1 MEFINELIN
10 IIKTRPILAII
21 VCVVLLIAVI
31 LLFVFRETKYAIEIV
46 SNAIIET
53 EKACNS
59 KKGQEKL
66 DYAVTIV
73 KSKLPK
79 IISVFI
85 SKRIIVTLIE
95 FMLNFLG
102 KAFSIE
108 KKIDIIGN
116 EQTNKEQ

>member
-10 IIKTRPILAII
+10 IIKAKPTLAIVI
-21 VCVVLLIAVI
+21 GVVLLIAVI
-31 LLFVFRETKYAIEIV
+31 LLFVFRETKYVIEIV
-46 SNAIIET
+46 STAIIET

-66 DYAVTIV
+66 DYAVAIV

-79 IISVFI
+79 IVSIFV
-85 SKRIIVTLIE
+85 SKYIIVTLIE

-102 KAFSIE
+102 KAFSLE

-116 EQTNKEQ
+116 EPTNKE

>member
-10 IIKTRPILAII
+10 IIKTRPILAIV

-53 EKACNS
+53 EKVCNS

-79 IISVFI
+79 MISIFI
-85 SKRIIVTLIE
+85 SKRIIVTWIE

-102 KAFSIE
+102 KAFSVE

-116 EQTNKEQ
+116 EPTDKE